1 MCWCCWAFRSLSARM
16 QVGVRKAR
24 EVAALNQLPIIAVHH
39 MEAHAL
45 MARSAAASGGDGENG
60 GSRKGGGG
68 PPGFPFLAL
77 LVSGGHNLL
86 LVVRGVG
93 DYQLLGSTLD
103 DAVGES
109 LFDIGAFIIV
119 VGFKMHRDC
128 QLLGSTSS
136 HSQGSSQGMQY
147 CTSAGPGGHI
157 MVGL

>member
-1 MCWCCWAFRSLSARM
+1 M

-45 MARSAAASGGDGENG
+45 MARSAAASGGYG

-109 LFDIGAFIIV
+109 LFLYDCFHHFRV
-119 VGFKMHRDC
+119 V
-128 QLLGSTSS
+128 QN
-136 HSQGSSQGMQY
+136 
-147 CTSAGPGGHI
+147 AP
-157 MVGL
+157 